1 MKIYIILLLHLFLQ
15 LNSLTAN
22 DPYDYPNTKKCL
34 AVTPTEKKNC
44 NDISK
49 DYTQDGRD
57 QEIACCYV
65 TYSSSDEGK
74 VEKCVPI
81 FKTLN
86 GLHMYEEQIKNV
98 GGSSISIDCS
108 SQKLFVSLLMIF
120 TFAFL
125 I

>member
-34 AVTPTEKKNC
+34 AVTPTEKKHC
-44 NDISK
+44 TDLSS
-49 DYTQDGRD
+49 DFTQDEKK

-98 GGSSISIDCS
+98 GGTSISMDCS
-108 SQKLFVSLLMIF
+108 SQKLFVSLLMISIF
-120 TFAFL
+120 GFL